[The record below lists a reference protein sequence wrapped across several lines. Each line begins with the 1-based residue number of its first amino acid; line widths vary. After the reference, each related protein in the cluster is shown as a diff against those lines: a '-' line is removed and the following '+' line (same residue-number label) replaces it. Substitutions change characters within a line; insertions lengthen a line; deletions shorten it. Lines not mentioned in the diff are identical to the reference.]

1 MLQFFLFAVMHHLSE
16 SDNIP
21 PSPISPLAP
30 PLPEGA
36 VVASEKRMVIV
47 KPTRSID
54 GSQSRLNSVE
64 IESTPRHK
72 VYHKVLVCHLSA
84 NNSMYNMFLYQL
96 SSSSSTSSCDEIRGE
111 LKLGL
116 IYDINA
122 GILTVKLI
130 EVISII
136 FYNCQIYKSAL
147 FLLLLSL

>member
-1 MLQFFLFAVMHHLSE
+1 MSKFFLFAVMHHLSE

-54 GSQSRLNSVE
+54 GSQSRLNSIE

-72 VYHKVLVCHLSA
+72 VHHK
-84 NNSMYNMFLYQL
+84 
-96 SSSSSTSSCDEIRGE
+96 I
-111 LKLGL
+111 
-116 IYDINA
+116 
-122 GILTVKLI
+122 
-130 EVISII
+130 
-136 FYNCQIYKSAL
+136 
-147 FLLLLSL
+147 